1 VHAHD
6 RLNELDKAPI
16 GKLLFK
22 YSLPSVVGMVV
33 MSAYNIIDR
42 MFIGQGVG
50 PDAISGLAI
59 TFPVMNISAAFGVL
73 IGGGA
78 GARTSIVLGQGRR
91 RTAEVILG
99 NSLVMTLLLGTFYLT
114 FLAIFMDEVLELFGA
129 SKKSLP
135 YARDFMMYMLPG
147 LLINNLTFSFSNI
160 MRATGYPKKAM
171 WANFIGAGMNVI
183 LAPIF
188 IFVFKWGIKGAAIAT
203 DISMFISMIY
213 VQVHFFNKNSEIHYC
228 KGIFRLDRNV
238 LLPII
243 AIGAAPCIVNTAGCV
258 VNAVLNHVIY
268 KYGGDTSVAAMGI
281 FMTFSQLAIMFVLG
295 VCMGMQPIVGFNYG
309 AKRYDRLKNAYW
321 LTVKVGTLACLL
333 GTIVSVFLPN
343 YVAMIF
349 THHPDLIA
357 ACQHGMPIA
366 NCVFWVAAFQIVTTN
381 FFQSLGMAKKSIF
394 MSLSRQVICLLPL
407 LMILPQ
413 HYKLD
418 GVWMAFPISD
428 ILAALMG
435 VFLLVPVMKKINQ
448 LASTVTHKP
457 AVEGDVTDAR

>member
-1 VHAHD
+1 MQAHD

-33 MSAYNIIDR
+33 MSLYNIIDR

-50 PDAISGLAI
+50 DDAIAGLTI

-78 GARTSIVLGQGRR
+78 GARTSIVLGQGKR
-91 RTAEVILG
+91 RTAEIILG
-99 NSLVMTLLLGTFYLT
+99 NSLVMTLALGTFYLVM
-114 FLAIFMDEVLELFGA
+114 LAIFMDEVLELFGA
-129 SKKSLP
+129 SENSLP

-188 IFVFKWGIKGAAIAT
+188 IFGLNWGIKGAAIAT

-213 VQVHFFNKNSEIHYC
+213 VQFHFFNKKSEIHYC
-228 KGIFRLDRNV
+228 KGIYRLDKNI
-238 LLPII
+238 LQSII

-258 VNAVLNHVIY
+258 INAVLNHTIY
-268 KYGGDTSVAAMGI
+268 RYGGDTSVAAMGI
-281 FMTFSQLAIMFVLG
+281 FMTFSQFAIMFVLG
-295 VCMGMQPIVGFNYG
+295 VCMGMQPIVGYNYG
-309 AKRYDRLKNAYW
+309 AKRFDRLKRVYW
-321 LTVKVGTLACLL
+321 LTVIVGTAMCLIATIAC
-333 GTIVSVFLPN
+333 VFMPK
-343 YVAMIF
+343 YVAMMF
-349 THHPDLIA
+349 NSNPSLVA
-357 ACQHGMPIA
+357 ACEHGMPIA

-381 FFQSLGMAKKSIF
+381 FFQSLGRAKKSIF
-394 MSLSRQVICLLPL
+394 MSLSRQVIFLLPL
-407 LMILPQ
+407 LLILPGEF
-413 HYKLD
+413 KLD
-418 GVWMAFPISD
+418 GVWMSFPISD
-428 ILAALMG
+428 ALAAIIG
-435 VFLLVPVMKKINQ
+435 ANLLIPELKRINR
-448 LASTVTHKP
+448 LASDNTLPQTSTQNV
-457 AVEGDVTDAR
+457 